1 MGPVTVV
8 TFHHTGLKK
17 KKKNP
22 RSRPWGNAQAAHADV
37 TVTLDTAIE

>member
-8 TFHHTGLKK
+8 TFHHTDL

-22 RSRPWGNAQAAHADV
+22 RSRPRGNAQAAHADV
-37 TVTLDTAIE
+37 TVTLDTATE